1 MISAGVHVGAE
12 GGELVDKLFAQGGLE
27 VIAIDHVLQ
36 PVGGG
41 KVSGL
46 FAAWGALFVGAA
58 EGGKNV
64 AGDFFFRYVHIDQ
77 RDLHVGGALGMAEG
91 VFNEL
96 NAGVVFAQFLH
107 KHFSPVG
114 VGIADGFRVQQ
125 THDLAAALHEGE
137 GVQKVFVA
145 AVERRIHD
153 AEVVL
158 LEAAEGEK
166 IVVDHVQPLAAQE
179 GGKVAVALDAVYVG
193 IVLVEGDTA
202 AVPVAADESGNGIG
216 KVAFTGGG
224 FEDRKNTFPV
234 HAGEHFPRQ
243 LGGRGVKAAV
253 VEGRQAAEI
262 GGAAVR
268 CGGGHGGAV
277 FAVPVADLLF
287 RSRDGGDAAQVVAAV
302 VASGGGADD
311 VLIFAVVGAGLD
323 GGDLGAV
330 GGNGD
335 VFISITV
342 FLGGVGKHG
351 RWPPCRFLVWCSG
364 GEGVALGDERGQL
377 GGVDGA
383 AVLFNTV
390 VRRLTDALSL
400 FGVEVRRGGAEGGSG
415 GEELLALL
423 LRGRGVGLDPC
434 GHGGSLLRHVRRWG
448 AVR

>member
-1 MISAGVHVGAE
+1 
-12 GGELVDKLFAQGGLE
+12 
-27 VIAIDHVLQ
+27 
-36 PVGGG
+36 
-41 KVSGL
+41 
-46 FAAWGALFVGAA
+46 
-58 EGGKNV
+58 
-64 AGDFFFRYVHIDQ
+64 
-77 RDLHVGGALGMAEG
+77 MAEG

-96 NAGVVFAQFLH
+96 NACVVFVQLLQKNFAA
-107 KHFSPVG
+107 VG
-114 VGIADGFRVQQ
+114 VGVAYGLSVQQ
-125 THDLAAALHEGE
+125 ADDLTAALHEGE

-158 LEAAEGEK
+158 LEAAESEK
-166 IVVDHVQPLAAQE
+166 IIVDHVQPLAAQE

-193 IVLVEGDTA
+193 VVLVEGDTA
-202 AVPVAADESGNGIG
+202 AVPVVAGESGNGIG

-224 FEDRKNTFPV
+224 FEDRKNIFPV

-262 GGAAVR
+262 GGAVR
-268 CGGGHGGAV
+268 HGGSV
-277 FAVPVADLLF
+277 LAVPVADLLF
-287 RSRDGGDAAQVVAAV
+287 RSGDGGGAAQIVAAV
-302 VASGGGADD
+302 VASGGGADN
-311 VLIFAVVGAGLD
+311 IFRVAVVGAGLD
-323 GGDLGAV
+323 GGDLGTV

-377 GGVDGA
+377 GSVDGA

-400 FGVEVRRGGAEGGSG
+400 FGVEVRRGGAEGSSG

-423 LRGRGVGLDPC
+423 LRGRGAGLDPC
-434 GHGGSLLRHVRRWG
+434 GHGGSFLRQVRRRG